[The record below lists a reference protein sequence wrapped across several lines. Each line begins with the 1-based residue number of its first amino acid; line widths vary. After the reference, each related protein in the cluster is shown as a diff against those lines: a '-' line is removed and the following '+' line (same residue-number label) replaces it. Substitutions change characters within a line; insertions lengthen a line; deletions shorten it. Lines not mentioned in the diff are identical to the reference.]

1 MEITKELQ
9 DKILE
14 YLKDCYL
21 KPLPKTFEE
30 DMAAL
35 AGSME
40 DALEVL
46 SFLIQERLVSGK
58 VMRHGYSKISITSAG
73 LKAVSNEEIGA
84 ETVVTAKLHQESLDF
99 LAALVEASREV
110 SPDQKN
116 VLLSALRSMPAEVVT
131 EISKRIVGW
140 GIECL
145 QAALK

>member
-1 MEITKELQ
+1 MEITKEIQ

-21 KPLPKTFEE
+21 QPLPRTFEE
-30 DMAAL
+30 DMATL
-35 AGSME
+35 AGSMD

-46 SFLIQERLVSGK
+46 SFLIQEGLVSGK
-58 VMRHGYSKISITSAG
+58 VMRYGYSKISITSAG
-73 LKAVSNEEIGA
+73 LKAISKEEIGA
-84 ETVVTAKLHQESLDF
+84 ETVITAKLHQESLDF

-116 VLLSALRSMPAEVVT
+116 VLLSAVRSMPAAVVA
-131 EISKRIVGW
+131 EIAKHIVGQ
-140 GIECL
+140 GIEYL